1 MTSKPERETP
11 EQLPQISKLPIPDV
25 ETLPEDLQKYIRVC
39 DEKLGYVPNVVLS
52 YTFRPEKLRTFIAK
66 YDEMMLKD
74 EHTTLTRLEREMI
87 AVVVSSYNHCL
98 YCITSHGQAVREF
111 SGDPVLGDILATNYR
126 EANLS
131 ERHRAILDF
140 AWDMTAHP
148 AETTDEHRQKLY
160 DAGLTAEEI
169 FDVADVIAYF
179 NYTNRMALATGM
191 APNRIY
197 FGMDRLKPE

>member
-1 MTSKPERETP
+1 MADKPARETP

-52 YTFRPEKLRTFIAK
+52 YTFRPEKLRTFISK

-111 SGDPVLGDILATNYR
+111 SGDPLLGDILATNYR

-131 ERHRAILDF
+131 ERHMAMLDF
-140 AWDMTAHP
+140 AWHMTANP
-148 AETTDEHRQKLY
+148 AETTDAHRQKLY

-191 APNRIY
+191 APNKIY

>member
-160 DAGLTAEEI
+160 DVGLTAEEI